1 MLLLLRCQV
10 VLVDHYSASTSE
22 LLAGALRDDNAAV
35 LLGERTYGK
44 GRTQRVIGPLAGG
57 ATLLVSTDVFV
68 TPALTPVDRV
78 GLRPDVYCK
87 PGPPPPVGVRVK
99 QAGGGE
105 VAGGEEVDG
114 RALLQDRCVK
124 EAVDRLTRGS
134 VRVRQ
139 PGAGPGSTLSFRV
152 EVVDME

>member
-1 MLLLLRCQV
+1 MV

-22 LLAGALRDDNAAV
+22 LLAGALHDDNAAV

-44 GRTQRVIGPLAGG
+44 GRTQRIIGPLAGG
-57 ATLLVSTDVFV
+57 ATLLVSTDVFL

-99 QAGGGE
+99 QPGGGE

-114 RALLQDRCVK
+114 RVLLQDKCVQD
-124 EAVDRLTRGS
+124 AVGRLTRGA
-134 VRVRQ
+134 VRVRK
-139 PGAGPGSTLSFRV
+139 PGAGPSSTLSFRAEAADV
-152 EVVDME
+152 E